1 MKISARLDEFVE
13 RQGMVSAEFCKI
25 IDDLETFEEAYQQLV
40 NKIELLDL
48 KRENAELKLKD
59 SLKAY
64 RKLKDSNE

>member
-13 RQGMVSAEFCKI
+13 RQGIVSAEFCKI

-59 SLKAY
+59 ALKAY
-64 RKLKDSNE
+64 RKLKRSNE